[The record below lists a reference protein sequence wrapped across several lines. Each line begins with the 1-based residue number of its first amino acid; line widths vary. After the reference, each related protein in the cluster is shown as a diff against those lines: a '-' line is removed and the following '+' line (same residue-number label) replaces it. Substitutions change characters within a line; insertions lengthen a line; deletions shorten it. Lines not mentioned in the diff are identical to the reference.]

1 MSILISR
8 SVNPVFLISVS
19 IFCMFNFITTDNI
32 RKRIGSQYANV
43 FDSNVPS
50 LYIGQMDTLRENIRK
65 KMIEKGLNP
74 YTLSEKSEVPQP
86 TIQRFLSGKHGDP
99 RSSTI
104 QKLAKGLDATEAEL
118 RGFDNVLDSRIKTIN
133 ELMSKLS
140 SEQISSLE
148 LIIKSMVNPKHNS
161 KNPPEPEKTQL
172 TNAMEGRLTLAHE
185 PDSETYE
192 RMANKK

>member
-1 MSILISR
+1 
-8 SVNPVFLISVS
+8 
-19 IFCMFNFITTDNI
+19 
-32 RKRIGSQYANV
+32 
-43 FDSNVPS
+43 
-50 LYIGQMDTLRENIRK
+50 MDTLRENIRK